1 MYKKAV
7 EHFKKVDPHLH
18 SVGSRIDIIDLI
30 LHPDPFIRLCRS
42 IVGQQLSVKAASTI
56 FGRFEKLFQK
66 EINPIELLKFSDEKL
81 REAGLSFQK
90 IKYLRDLS
98 QKTLDKELDIYNL
111 HKKNNDEVIADLLK
125 VKGIGQWTAEMFLMF
140 SLAREDVFS
149 FGDLGLQNA
158 IMKLY
163 GLQAKPTIKYMEK
176 LSKKW
181 SPYRTYAALI
191 LWRSLN
197 NEPK

>member
-90 IKYLRDLS
+90 IKYFRDLS

-163 GLQAKPTIKYMEK
+163 GLQAKPTIEYMEK

>member
-163 GLQAKPTIKYMEK
+163 GLQAKPTIEYMEK